1 MIVLKFLYTRLQS
14 RILTW
19 LFWVLVWLALGLVF
33 ANLFDSLSQEAQ
45 ETEKLITNLPAALR
59 GTFNIDTGYLTQVE
73 KFLSGQFLTVYTL
86 IGTIFALIQGVYEIG
101 GKVEDRTISNYLTKN
116 ISRTELYLSQFFA
129 NLVFFVTSSGVVW
142 GLVYGFFRIFSDQS
156 EISIEYFLATF
167 LMTSALF
174 VTTAGAGQLL
184 GILFPKNIA
193 QLGGIGVLVFS
204 WFLNSLSSIGGFPE
218 WLKPFSPFYYLNVL
232 KLRDEFA
239 VDWSRFGVLM
249 SVYVAC
255 LVVGIL
261 VFRKKD
267 LYL

>member
-1 MIVLKFLYTRLQS
+1 MKSPKTAIIR
-14 RILTW
+14 
-19 LFWVLVWLALGLVF
+19 
-33 ANLFDSLSQEAQ
+33 
-45 ETEKLITNLPAALR
+45 AAL
-59 GTFNIDTGYLTQVE
+59 
-73 KFLSGQFLTVYTL
+73 
-86 IGTIFALIQGVYEIG
+86 FASI
-101 GKVEDRTISNYLTKN
+101 
-116 ISRTELYLSQFFA
+116 A
-129 NLVFFVTSSGVVW
+129 SSGVVW

>member
-1 MIVLKFLYTRLQS
+1 
-14 RILTW
+14 
-19 LFWVLVWLALGLVF
+19 
-33 ANLFDSLSQEAQ
+33 
-45 ETEKLITNLPAALR
+45 
-59 GTFNIDTGYLTQVE
+59 
-73 KFLSGQFLTVYTL
+73 
-86 IGTIFALIQGVYEIG
+86 
-101 GKVEDRTISNYLTKN
+101 
-116 ISRTELYLSQFFA
+116 
-129 NLVFFVTSSGVVW
+129 
-142 GLVYGFFRIFSDQS
+142 
-156 EISIEYFLATF
+156 
-167 LMTSALF
+167 MTSALF
-174 VTTAGAGQLL
+174 VTTSGAGQLL